1 MDNIDE
7 GYDRLVEHLHDC
19 TKKAE
24 CFKATKRRLSLG
36 TLKLIR
42 RRVAA
47 RAAGN
52 EELTFELARLCR
64 EATREVLKER
74 KAEVLAEAAEAGKS
88 IRYARRD
95 FAIRKMRMTAL
106 RNPEEK
112 TIASRRE
119 IEKIIYD
126 FYSDLFDSH
135 VHFPPHHLREDG
147 HAIRE
152 VLPSEIRHAIT
163 SVRKRTP
170 PSPDNKTRTP
180 EERSASTQQHP
191 SEALHTLPVV
201 MQGS

>member
-106 RNPEEK
+106 RNPKEK

-147 HAIRE
+147 RLQHECGNEHFLNCSLNEQFFRTTHDSIR
-152 VLPSEIRHAIT
+152 T
-163 SVRKRTP
+163 SADGKMWF
-170 PSPDNKTRTP
+170 N
-180 EERSASTQQHP
+180 ASFH
-191 SEALHTLPVV
+191 SRLCLI
-201 MQGS
+201 MKL